1 MNTARR
7 VARFLFGAAVWALVI
22 AAGTLLVVI
31 GVGPH
36 TGKYQTLS
44 VLSGSMRPG
53 IQVGAMVLVTPESPH
68 DVRVGQIITYQIP
81 VEDHRVVSHRVVK
94 VLEGAGTDSPVVQ
107 TKGDANNGPDPW
119 QARISSATVWQVR
132 GSVPYAGRL
141 VYWLRRPGVHTGAVK
156 VMPAILVVLWLIAI
170 WRHDPAMPTEA
181 TPDCPNGAGVAT

>member
-1 MNTARR
+1 MKTAWRM
-7 VARFLFGAAVWALVI
+7 ARLLFSAVIWALVI
-22 AAGTLLVVI
+22 VAGAVLLAI

-53 IQVGAMVLVTPESPH
+53 IQVGAMVLVTPEAPR

-94 VLEGAGTDSPVVQ
+94 MLEGAGTDSPVVQ

-119 QARISSATVWQVR
+119 QARITSATVWQVR

-156 VMPAILVVLWLIAI
+156 VMPGILVLLWLVGI
-170 WRHDPAMPTEA
+170 WRHDPVTPTEA
-181 TPDCPNGAGVAT
+181 TADTQSAGASA